1 MENKKTYTLQELAE
15 EYSVSTK
22 TMYNW
27 LLPIRTEL
35 IEMRNSEQ
43 KRLRIF
49 IPKQVKRIKEFLG

>member
-1 MENKKTYTLQELAE
+1 MKKKKTYTLQELAD
-15 EYSVSTK
+15 EYGVSTK

-27 LLPIRTEL
+27 LQPIREEL
-35 IEMRNSEQ
+35 LEMRHLEQ

>member
-1 MENKKTYTLQELAE
+1 MKKKKTYTLQELAD
-15 EYSVSTK
+15 EYGVSTK

-27 LLPIRTEL
+27 LRPIREEL
-35 IEMRNSEQ
+35 LKMRHLEQ